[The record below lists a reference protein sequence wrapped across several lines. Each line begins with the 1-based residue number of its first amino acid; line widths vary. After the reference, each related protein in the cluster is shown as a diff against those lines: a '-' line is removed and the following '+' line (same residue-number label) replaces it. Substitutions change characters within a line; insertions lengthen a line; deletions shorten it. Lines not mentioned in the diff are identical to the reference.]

1 MTGSPQGY
9 LSSGRAEVSNAHPRW
24 YVSAPDGTDL
34 RALLAALEA
43 RGVVPYVLSDVARF
57 GADALQSLRE
67 AILAADGAL
76 VVLTEA
82 SQSLNCI
89 FEAGIAAALG
99 KRVVLVV
106 PPGMAV
112 PSSLA
117 SFLIVRASPRD
128 VDAIGYALDQAEGR
142 NTTSNVQSPVV
153 GKALGAR
160 VDELLERASL
170 LVGVSSKSA
179 GQAAVDLL
187 VEAIESSGAIAVR
200 EPGGDRL
207 FDVGVWSDDLDVI
220 AANPL
225 LIDVRAWLRADTVR
239 AVLGEL
245 YVNPQA
251 HVGLIVY
258 LDVGKTSRA
267 ALDLARF
274 PVLAISLLDL
284 LGMMRTESFAEV
296 IRRLR
301 NQSVHGVPLR

>member
-1 MTGSPQGY
+1 MLTSGLSASP
-9 LSSGRAEVSNAHPRW
+9 LPAIWAHQDQLHRHQ
-24 YVSAPDGTDL
+24 SAH
-34 RALLAALEA
+34 RVI
-43 RGVVPYVLSDVARF
+43 RGFGSDVALF

-67 AILAADGAL
+67 AILTADGAL
-76 VVLTEA
+76 IVLTGA
-82 SQSLNCI
+82 SQSLNSI

-112 PSSLA
+112 PSGLA
-117 SFLIVRASPRD
+117 SFLIVRASPHE

-142 NTTSNVQSPVV
+142 NTSSSRQSPAA

-160 VDELLERASL
+160 ADELLERARL
-170 LVGVSSKSA
+170 LVGTGSKSA
-179 GQAAVDLL
+179 GHAAVDLL
-187 VEAIESSGAIAVR
+187 VEAIEGSGAIAVR
-200 EPGGDRL
+200 EPAGDRL

-225 LIDVRAWLRADTVR
+225 LIDVRSSLRADAVR

-245 YVNPQA
+245 HVNPQA

-258 LDVGKTSRA
+258 LDTGKTSRA
-267 ALDLARF
+267 ALDIARF
-274 PVLAISLLDL
+274 PVLAIPLLDL
-284 LGMMRTESFAEV
+284 LGMMRAESFAEV